1 MKKILQR
8 VITICLMLAVLSCG
22 VLTVQ
27 AFDEGVVYSLVLAV
41 NVDKESQSMVAEE
54 FAILGSLDGEDVV
67 ITSLEPR
74 DDAMPV
80 VRTMTDGKLTLL
92 HLKGEWNGYYMY
104 KVLSDLGKE
113 QGCYPFGLVT
123 QNEPIICFWYGY
135 EGEDLKAYIYETTAE
150 ALSGASLQFAFD
162 PPENILYPGMVL
174 NSEGLVCAVITDHG
188 TFVTKATEDSFY
200 GGGQGNQPA
209 QTQPPQEQPEEP
221 QPTQPPAP
229 EQPIPE
235 QPNEQ
240 AEIQRKVAAM
250 LPDLERIYAQ
260 AKIPPKKVNY
270 TAIIAVAGVSLL
282 VIALAVAVILQK
294 KKNQNQTPTAP
305 DGQLPE
311 AEEGTQ
317 LADDSQDT
325 GLWVKFRNG
334 TQTPVRQSFSI
345 GRAPDNGVV
354 ISQQSTSVSGH
365 HCEIVVNNG
374 KVYLRDVGSRNGT
387 FINGTRIPVGQ
398 LIPLQPG
405 MQVFLGGANGPECFV
420 VLSGNR

>member
-1 MKKILQR
+1 MKKMLQR
-8 VITICLMLAVLSCG
+8 VITICLILAVLSCG
-22 VLTVQ
+22 VLPVQ
-27 AFDEGVVYSLVLAV
+27 AAGDTKDSLSMAV
-41 NVDKESQSMVAEE
+41 NYDKESDSIVAVD
-54 FAILGSLDGEDVV
+54 FAVLGSIEGRNFV
-67 ITSLEPR
+67 ITSLEPM
-74 DDAMPV
+74 DDVYPLVITADDNIADLV
-80 VRTMTDGKLTLL
+80 LIS
-92 HLKGEWNGYYMY
+92 EWNNMY
-104 KVLSDLGKE
+104 IYETYPDLGEE
-113 QGCYPFGLVT
+113 QGFYPFGLVT
-123 QNEPIICFWYGY
+123 QNEDITCVWAGF
-135 EGEDLKAYIYETTAE
+135 EGEDLYTYTRPSKAE
-150 ALSGASLQFAFD
+150 ALNGAKLQFAFD
-162 PPENILYPGMVL
+162 PPENIRYPGMVL
-174 NSEGLVCAVITDHG
+174 NSQGLVCAVMADYG
-188 TFVTKATEDSFY
+188 AFVTTATEDSFY

-209 QTQPPQEQPEEP
+209 QPAPEQPEEP

-229 EQPIPE
+229 EQPVPE
-235 QPNEQ
+235 QPQEQ
-240 AEIQRKVAAM
+240 TEIQRKVASK

-270 TAIIAVAGVSLL
+270 IAIIAVAGVSLL

-294 KKNQNQTPTAP
+294 KKNQDQPPAAP

-387 FINGTRIPVGQ
+387 YVNGTRIPVGQ